1 MTRVPDPGDPVGEL
15 PESQEYQ
22 EYLEPKVTPGWKTGL
37 FALTA
42 SAVVAVVGT
51 FQLFFTY
58 ANPGLGSPAA
68 PESYRVTT
76 TMWRN
81 STGVYAI
88 VPKFG
93 IPVVAAGGLLLL
105 SVVLLLVA
113 ARWRLPRVLAF
124 GRTLSFATTFLL
136 GGALWSA
143 QVYVSAI
150 ETGWKVSEPTLLFGR
165 GPALWLLVVACAL
178 GLIGSA
184 LVLGRA
190 LGDRVSVPST
200 VVYRVP
206 SDDTDDT
213 DNTDDAGLDAA

>member
-1 MTRVPDPGDPVGEL
+1 MTHPDEVPGTGDTVGDQ
-15 PESQEYQ
+15 QEHQ
-22 EYLEPKVTPGWKTGL
+22 DCSAPRVTPGWKTGL

-42 SAVVAVVGT
+42 AAAVAAVGT

-58 ANPGLGSPAA
+58 ADPGLGGDDA

-76 TMWRN
+76 TMWKN
-81 STGVYAI
+81 STGVYAV

-93 IPVVAAGGLLLL
+93 VPVVVAGALLLV
-105 SVVLLLVA
+105 SVVVLLVA
-113 ARWRLPRVLAF
+113 ARWQLSRVLGF
-124 GRTLSFATTFLL
+124 GRALSFASTFLL

-150 ETGWKVSEPTLLFGR
+150 ETGWKISVPGLLFAR

-190 LGDRVSVPST
+190 VGDRVPVPAT

-206 SDDTDDT
+206 DDV
-213 DNTDDAGLDAA
+213 DAG